1 LAASAKKVP
10 GIVSLRLEPLD
21 GKLTITFDPAVITSD
36 GVTAKIQDLIDHLD
50 R

>member
-1 LAASAKKVP
+1 LAASAKQVP
-10 GIVSLRLEPLD
+10 GILSLRLEALD
-21 GKLTITFDPAVITSD
+21 GKLTVRFDPATITSD